1 MLRDNNQGR
10 QGERLRE
17 NRSPCDPPFSTSRR
31 VGAIP
36 AHEAFAGHAG
46 RQTNAVVQPIFQ
58 SDKLNGARRGGIQ
71 RAKVEEFAD
80 DHIRVEAEEQ
90 NLNQIDGKFPN
101 AFKPR
106 QNRLHRSGECCSRI
120 LAINVEVPR
129 RGQQCQR
136 GNIAP
141 SAMRQCQGK
150 QSTHAIPD
158 NLHGPAGCIENG
170 IEGGFE
176 TAGNIV
182 GQGKIALDGARFSP
196 IHKERA
202 QPGRGKKA
210 QQAALFGK
218 IDDVRPIDERRD
230 DQEIT
235 RTALPTGVFALQ
247 WMHDSGGL
255 GVVFAKRTERGC
267 TARAGLRV
275 LRDDGGG
282 KVGWNEWN
290 LPDTIELLRGDQPWL
305 APLPTDDAMHWLG
318 VEARGVVLI
327 EPVPRFRGR
336 LALIAP
342 PSQAWPKVRP
352 GTRPQASLV
361 GGPARLSEL
370 LMETG
375 DLDAA
380 EDELAKVEGKIAA
393 PALVKLKTRLAKL
406 VDVRSRRAAELGVG
420 LDEMRSKKGQP
431 PPKPLPL
438 PLQET
443 ATDAVEPAAAPTPV
457 RP

>member
-1 MLRDNNQGR
+1 MKYICLLVASATVGALGTFAWAAPPADKSAG
-10 QGERLRE
+10 RLRTLE
-17 NRSPCDPPFSTSRR
+17 ATPYRLEVATTDGGKVLITDALTLERRRLLDKAGVAAVAFSPNGEWLYAVANDGEITAINPDSGKTAVVAKVQLKANELVVDAFGLGPIDQWAVAVIVAQGQFPAAPVCPTWRSPRRIAVRRAIGAKEAATIEIKDGWPDDQRTPRLAAISPSTRY
-31 VGAIP
+31 
-36 AHEAFAGHAG
+36 
-46 RQTNAVVQPIFQ
+46 
-58 SDKLNGARRGGIQ
+58 
-71 RAKVEEFAD
+71 
-80 DHIRVEAEEQ
+80 
-90 NLNQIDGKFPN
+90 
-101 AFKPR
+101 
-106 QNRLHRSGECCSRI
+106 
-120 LAINVEVPR
+120 
-129 RGQQCQR
+129 
-136 GNIAP
+136 
-141 SAMRQCQGK
+141 
-150 QSTHAIPD
+150 
-158 NLHGPAGCIENG
+158 
-170 IEGGFE
+170 
-176 TAGNIV
+176 
-182 GQGKIALDGARFSP
+182 
-196 IHKERA
+196 RA
-202 QPGRGKKA
+202 QVMGPVIQNEGRFG
-210 QQAALFGK
+210 AASG
-218 IDDVRPIDERRD
+218 
-230 DQEIT
+230 QIT